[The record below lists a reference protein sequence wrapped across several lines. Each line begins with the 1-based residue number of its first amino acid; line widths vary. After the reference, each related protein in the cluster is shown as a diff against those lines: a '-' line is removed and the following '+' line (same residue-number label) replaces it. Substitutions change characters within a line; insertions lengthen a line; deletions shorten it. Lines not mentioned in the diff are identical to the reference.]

1 MQVHLHT
8 KLCTSIVRTQ
18 IVVSRPL
25 LGRFGT
31 NFGSVRGKT
40 SRNERFRNL
49 CDIGPVT
56 AEIRPPSAACSTEP
70 PQTHNKPVFD
80 RPWAQ
85 LTKSFR
91 FVDWSA
97 QKMRTQTMQVHLHT
111 KLCTCIVFVRILT
124 FAHKIWLR
132 FKSRLGCFLNSLIW
146 VPPSPT
152 RANKWWLVCG
162 NQGFIYQLRTVIYQ
176 DDCCY
181 LSLLSVAG
189 GAVLK
194 DHVRS

>member
-1 MQVHLHT
+1 MRHRPSNGRDTATECGVLKRTTTNTQQAGLWPTMSAVDQVFQICWLICTKDAHT
-8 KLCTSIVRTQ
+8 
-18 IVVSRPL
+18 
-25 LGRFGT
+25 
-31 NFGSVRGKT
+31 NY
-40 SRNERFRNL
+40 
-49 CDIGPVT
+49 
-56 AEIRPPSAACSTEP
+56 ASALA
-70 PQTHNKPVFD
+70 HKI
-80 RPWAQ
+80 
-85 LTKSFR
+85 
-91 FVDWSA
+91 
-97 QKMRTQTMQVHLHT
+97 VHLHT

-189 GAVLK
+189 GALCWKTMYVAK
-194 DHVRS
+194 EKSM